1 MDEDWIQILTEKYE
15 NGQTGEIVDGVTIM
29 IDGKFKQVLDVLLQK
44 EGNDGSYQEIIC
56 DVLVAG
62 VNELISK
69 YRP

>member
-15 NGQTGEIVDGVTIM
+15 NGQTGEVVDGVTIM

-44 EGNDGSYQEIIC
+44 EGSGKSYTEIMC
-56 DVLVAG
+56 DVLVEG
-62 VNELISK
+62 VNGLIGK